1 MNYFAKLLGR
11 KFCVLFIVQQSGN
24 LKKSLKVFF
33 FLFFFLVVVFVYD
46 YGLGEQIK
54 FISIPNLEVFIV
66 NELGG
71 GR

>member
-1 MNYFAKLLGR
+1 M
-11 KFCVLFIVQQSGN
+11 VN
-24 LKKSLKVFF
+24 LKKTSKVFF
-33 FLFFFLVVVFVYD
+33 FLFFLVVVFVYD

-54 FISIPNLEVFIV
+54 FINIPNLEVFIV

>member
-11 KFCVLFIVQQSGN
+11 KFCVLFIVQQSGKS
-24 LKKSLKVFF
+24 KKNFEGFF
-33 FLFFFLVVVFVYD
+33 FFFVVVVVSVYD

>member
-11 KFCVLFIVQQSGN
+11 KFCVLFIGQQSG
-24 LKKSLKVFF
+24 KSEKNFEGFF
-33 FLFFFLVVVFVYD
+33 SFFFLVVIFVYD

-54 FISIPNLEVFIV
+54 FISIQNLEVFIV